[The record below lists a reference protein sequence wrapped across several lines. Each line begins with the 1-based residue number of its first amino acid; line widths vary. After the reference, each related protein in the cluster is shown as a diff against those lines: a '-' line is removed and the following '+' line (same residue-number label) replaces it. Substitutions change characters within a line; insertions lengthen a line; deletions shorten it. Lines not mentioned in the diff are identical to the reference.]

1 MTVKD
6 YSTTASSNTAINGIN
21 INTGMP
27 PSNVDNA
34 LRQYGKDIR
43 DVWNDKEWFIL
54 GDGDGSTTFNRASAT
69 SVTVASNI
77 TVTHHVGRRI
87 KLYGANTG
95 TIYGKIA
102 TSSYSSPNTTLAFTF
117 DSGSIHASDSTP
129 DVYVGSVYNNPANPV
144 VDEDNM
150 ASNSAILSPSQ
161 QSVKAYSDSGTQ
173 TLTNKSI
180 ALGSN
185 TVTGTTAQ
193 FNTALSDGSFA
204 TLAGSET
211 LTNKTLTSPV
221 LNTGISGT
229 AFKDEDNMS
238 SDSATAVASQQ
249 SIKAYV
255 DSTVTAQDLDI
266 TTDSGNIDIDLD
278 SESLTLTGG
287 TGINTS
293 ATGSTVTLAIDGTV
307 VTESSTDTLT
317 NKTLTNPTI
326 NTGTFANSTI
336 NSPTLTTPD
345 LNGSELILDADQDTS
360 ITADTDDQVDIKIG
374 GSDKISATSSQLTIG
389 DNSTDYTTRM
399 RGALV
404 IDPVTSSGVVEGLAL
419 GQGDAL
425 TFGGVGTKIYKD
437 RTSGVIHFI
446 GNDTI
451 TIKSDAINIGNE
463 SITSDRA
470 TIQSSFGGNTGD
482 VTLNHANVTTGTST
496 RFTTHSTGLNLHG
509 AIQFKDT
516 SNNNTASID
525 ASGNITATNLG
536 TISSQASNNVSITG
550 GAISGLSLPTAD
562 TEASS
567 KLYVDNAI
575 AGMRTRIITK
585 VATTSNVNLT
595 NGLENGDSIDGITLQ
610 TGDKILVKSNTDA
623 TENGI
628 YICPNSGTASRDTN
642 YNTVEELAG
651 QMIVVQQGST
661 NADKIFLCTTDNSG
675 SIGSVN
681 IVFSQVTPA
690 NQGTVQ
696 SVGLTQS
703 GSEFTIGN
711 TPITSSGNITLN
723 VNRISATKIGANT
736 NISDTEYGY
745 LNGVT
750 SNIQTQLDAS
760 ASLGDAISFSI
771 ALGS

>member
-1 MTVKD
+1 MTVSA

-238 SDSATAVASQQ
+238 SDSATAIASQQ

-255 DSTVTAQDLDI
+255 DSQVTAQDLDI
-266 TTDSGNIDIDLD
+266 SDGSSTIAIDLD
-278 SESLTLTGG
+278 SETLGLLGG
-287 TGINTS
+287 TGITS
-293 ATGSTVTLAIDGTV
+293 TASGNNVTLAIDGTV

-317 NKTLTNPTI
+317 NKTI
-326 NTGTFANSTI
+326 NASNNTLSNIGNSALS
-336 NSPTLTTPD
+336 NSSV
-345 LNGSELILDADQDTS
+345 N
-360 ITADTDDQVDIKIG
+360 
-374 GSDKISATSSQLTIG
+374 
-389 DNSTDYTTRM
+389 
-399 RGALV
+399 
-404 IDPVTSSGVVEGLAL
+404 
-419 GQGDAL
+419 
-425 TFGGVGTKIYKD
+425 FGGVSVSLGASDTTPAFDLTDATNYPTSSLSGTISNGQVA
-437 RTSGVIHFI
+437 SGV
-446 GNDTI
+446 
-451 TIKSDAINIGNE
+451 DAIKIADGSVNNTEFQYIN
-463 SITSDRA
+463 SLSSNAQTQITARLQKSNNLSD
-470 TIQSSFGGNTGD
+470 
-482 VTLNHANVTTGTST
+482 VANAGTSRT
-496 RFTTHSTGLNLHG
+496 NLG
-509 AIQFKDT
+509 
-516 SNNNTASID
+516 
-525 ASGNITATNLG
+525 LG
-536 TISSQASNNVSITG
+536 TISTQASNSVSISGGSITG
-550 GAISGLSLPTAD
+550 IGSPSNNSDVAIKS
-562 TEASS
+562 
-567 KLYVDNAI
+567 YVDEAV
-575 AGMRTRIITK
+575 AGLRTRIIAECAST
-585 VATTSNVNLT
+585 ANVNIS
-595 NGLENGDSIDGITLQ
+595 NGLEAGDTIDGVTLVA
-610 TGDKILVKSNTDA
+610 GDRCLLKDQSDA
-623 TENGI
+623 TQNGL
-628 YICPNSGTASRDTN
+628 YLAVSSGAASRDPEYDTIA
-642 YNTVEELAG
+642 ELSG
-651 QMIVVQQGST
+651 GLIVVNQGSA
-661 NADKIFLCTTDNSG
+661 NDNKIFLCTTNSDG
-675 SIGSVN
+675 SIGSTN
-681 IVFSQVTPA
+681 ITYTQVTPS
-690 NQGTVQ
+690 NTGTVT
-696 SVGLTQS
+696 SIGLTQS

-711 TPITSSGNITLN
+711 TPITSSGNITLA
-723 VNRISATKIGANT
+723 VNRIAATKIGANS
-736 NISDTEYGY
+736 NVSDTEFGY
-745 LNGVT
+745 LANV
-750 SNIQTQLDAS
+750 SSDLQTQIDSKAG
-760 ASLGDAISFSI
+760 AGFAVAMAI
-771 ALGS
+771 AL